1 MFNIFEFIEA
11 LEDEPRFAE
20 VESGLYQDYVT
31 MSENEKREKCY
42 EESID
47 ENGKIVYEIREE
59 FKPLE
64 EEFNRV
70 CDETERALRKA
81 RRSRILF
88 WLPKKVQ
95 EEIGPINEHFYD
107 YLMEICQIEEKHK
120 RCIISGRK
128 ENMIKAFYVGYL
140 AKKVQKP
147 WDPIECHFNLAIWP
161 KIYWGLNPPG
171 IQKNFTDFEILML
184 RHQIFN
190 PKIIYFFNK
199 HFSSRKLEGE
209 IEPIPRNMGPLQILS
224 IGGIKIQKEI

>member
-1 MFNIFEFIEA
+1 MFNIFEFFEA
-11 LEDEPRFAE
+11 LADEPRFAE

-42 EESID
+42 IESID

-70 CDETERALRKA
+70 CDETERALKKA

-95 EEIGPINEHFYD
+95 EEIAPINQHFYRFS
-107 YLMEICQIEEKHK
+107 LEICRIEDEHK

-128 ENMIKAFYVGYL
+128 ENIIRLKSVAYL
-140 AKKVQKP
+140 AKTIQKP
-147 WDPIECHFNLAIWP
+147 WDPTDCHFNLAAWP
-161 KIYWGLNPPG
+161 KVQWGLNPPG
-171 IQKNFTDFEILML
+171 IQKYFTDFEILML
-184 RHQIFN
+184 RHLIFN

-199 HFSSRKLEGE
+199 HFTSRKLEGE
-209 IEPIPRNMGPLQILS
+209 IEPIPKNWGPIKFLS
-224 IGGIKIQKEI
+224 FGRVEIKKQL